1 MKTLNSRRSTTG
13 SAQREQSHA
22 RASRGHSV
30 GFPAPPPTNFLLEQG
45 VHGIV
50 RRSGIDDVFATILSA
65 KFIVATCRVETSSIA
80 TTQ

>member
-1 MKTLNSRRSTTG
+1 MQEPLAVIALAFLHRRQSTF
-13 SAQREQSHA
+13 A
-22 RASRGHSV
+22 
-30 GFPAPPPTNFLLEQG
+30 LEQG

-50 RRSGIDDVFATILSA
+50 RRSGIDDVPATILSA

>member
-1 MKTLNSRRSTTG
+1 VRKENKAMQEPLAVIALAFLHRR
-13 SAQREQSHA
+13 Q
-22 RASRGHSV
+22 
-30 GFPAPPPTNFLLEQG
+30 PTFLLEQG

-65 KFIVATCRVETSSIA
+65 QFIAATCRVEMSSIA